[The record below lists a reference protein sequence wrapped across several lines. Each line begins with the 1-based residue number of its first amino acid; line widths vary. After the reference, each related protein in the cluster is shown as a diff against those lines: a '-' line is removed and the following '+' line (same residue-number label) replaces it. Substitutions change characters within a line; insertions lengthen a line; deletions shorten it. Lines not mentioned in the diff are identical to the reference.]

1 MHRHLLMAL
10 GFCLVL
16 VLIATPSV
24 AAQEPDPA
32 DQVKSFLTAKGYT
45 VTEVDY
51 YPDSQ
56 GKPRPEV
63 VYVLMDAVSG
73 NLDSTD
79 TAAQVVLGF
88 HALRKY
94 FPRAETLMA
103 VLTYKKYAIF
113 FSTSRTTFDQFV
125 RGEIRSDAFWYGVRG
140 KVQIYDLVRKAFTD
154 EKDFKSNNQTG
165 KDFGTT
171 PPNPAPTPAPTPL
184 KGAVLRLEPSTTYL
198 PADDK
203 TTVTLIATLLDS
215 NYAPLVGR
223 ALDFSYEAAGQEARL
238 LGTSVTDANGTAR
251 AQVKAP
257 PDTDSL
263 LLRVSTETLNSQVSI
278 VVGTPVTTKAEQV
291 DAIIEGLTKQGYAE
305 VDANYISRT
314 SATGEVTNIAI
325 VAMRMASQTLD
336 RTFYSQLTRG
346 FGTLRTVLPKSDQLI
361 AILSYRTEGQDWYLY
376 WKAQTAHWDQ
386 FIAGKISENDFWRYL
401 EYIGAYDEDDNR
413 IDDKNF
419 IDKNFGAG
427 GSGKEARVTRT
438 LESTL
443 KRETWGDQWRGQEF
457 VILPGSYADTFT
469 LGELSDNATAIQI
482 FQSPEF
488 RTPIL
493 EYKRGDSPDMLKKWR
508 LGQGQ
513 YLFAIVAPTAP
524 ATARMT
530 YVEHLPP

>member
-45 VTEVDY
+45 VIEVDY
-51 YPDSQ
+51 YPDAQ

-63 VYVLMDAVSG
+63 VYVLMEAVSG
-73 NLDSTD
+73 NLDSAE

-103 VLTYKKYAIF
+103 VLTYKKYALF
-113 FSTSRTTFDQFV
+113 FSTSSTTFDTFV
-125 RGEIRSDAFWYGVRG
+125 QGQVRSDVFWNEVRR

-171 PPNPAPTPAPTPL
+171 PPNPVPTPVPTFP
-184 KGAVLRLEPSTTYL
+184 KGTLLRLDPSTTFL

-203 TTVTLIATLLDS
+203 TTVTLIATLLDA

-223 ALDFSYEAAGQEARL
+223 TLDFSYEAAGQEVRS

-251 AQVKAP
+251 APVKAP

-263 LLRVSTETLNSQVSI
+263 LLRVSTEALNSQVSI
-278 VVGTPVTTKAEQV
+278 VVGPPVTTKADQV
-291 DAIIEGLTKQGYAE
+291 DAVITSLTQQGYAE

-346 FGTLRTVLPKSDQLI
+346 FGTLRTVFPKANQLL
-361 AILSYRTEGQDWYLY
+361 AILIYRAEGQDWYLY
-376 WKAQTAHWDQ
+376 WKAQTANWDQ
-386 FIAGKISENDFWRYL
+386 FVAGKMSENEFWRYL
-401 EYIGAYDEDDNR
+401 DYVGAYDEDGNR
-413 IDDKNF
+413 MDDKNF
-419 IDKNFGAG
+419 MDKNFGAG
-427 GSGKEARVTRT
+427 DSGKEARVTRT

-443 KRETWGDQWRGQEF
+443 KKETWGDQWHGQEF
-457 VILPGSYADTFT
+457 VILPGSFADTFT
-469 LGELSDNATAIQI
+469 LVEWSENVTALRI

-493 EYKRGDSPDMLKKWR
+493 EFKRGDSPDTLKTWR

-513 YLFAIVAPTAP
+513 YLFAIVAPAAP
-524 ATARMT
+524 AIARMT
-530 YVEHLPP
+530 YVEHLPQ